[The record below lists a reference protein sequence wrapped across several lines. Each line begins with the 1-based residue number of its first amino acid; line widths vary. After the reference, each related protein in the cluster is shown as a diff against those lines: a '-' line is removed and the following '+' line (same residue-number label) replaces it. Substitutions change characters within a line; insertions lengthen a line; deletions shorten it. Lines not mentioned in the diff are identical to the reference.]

1 MTSSKSKKFKDTF
14 STKIKKSKI
23 DTTNPD
29 NTLKLQ
35 LESMRTGS
43 TLLVYQLAS
52 PSNRMLT
59 AQGGYNYS
67 GFDSMVRGPTY
78 SPLLNFQK
86 YRTLT
91 KKRIGNQY
99 QADISII
106 NNGLSYKFRFQMS
119 LQSKNI
125 IDTHPNL
132 GPFIMKPGHDPV
144 WRTDSVILLP

>member
-1 MTSSKSKKFKDTF
+1 MTSSKSKKFKDTPL
-14 STKIKKSKI
+14 SKIKESKI

-35 LESMRTGS
+35 LESMRTGT

-52 PSNRMLT
+52 PSNRLST

-67 GFDSMVRGPTY
+67 SFDSMVRSPTY

-86 YRTLT
+86 YKTLT
-91 KKRIGNQY
+91 KRRIGSQY

-106 NNGLSYKFRFQMS
+106 NNGFSYKFRFQMS
-119 LQSKNI
+119 LQPKNI
-125 IDTHPNL
+125 IDTHPSL
-132 GPFIMKPGHDPV
+132 GPFIIEPGHVPV
-144 WRTDSVILLP
+144 WRTDSVIPLP